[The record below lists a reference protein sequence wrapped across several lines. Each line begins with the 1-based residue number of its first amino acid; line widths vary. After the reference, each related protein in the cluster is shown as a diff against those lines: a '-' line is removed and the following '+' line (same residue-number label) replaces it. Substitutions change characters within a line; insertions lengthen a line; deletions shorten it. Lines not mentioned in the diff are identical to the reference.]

1 MDVDSLWT
9 VGELAA
15 SAAAAIAA
23 EGVCAANGRIREVP
37 DVRTLRYYT
46 TLGLLDRPQQMQGRT
61 AYYGRRHLLQL
72 VAIKRLQAA
81 GQSLAEIQSRLVNLS
96 DDELAALAKLP
107 AKSAPADSAAE
118 GASQPA
124 PSPDTAGRTRTRFW
138 AAAPNE
144 TPSAV
149 QLAVGLSE
157 EAALLFAAART
168 LTNEDLSAVR
178 AAAQPLLEVLRQRR
192 LL

>member
-1 MDVDSLWT
+1 MDSAKPFT
-9 VGELAA
+9 VNELAA
-15 SAAAAIAA
+15 AAAAAIAA
-23 EGVCAANGRIREVP
+23 EGVAAPNGRVRDVP

-46 TLGLLDRPQQMQGRT
+46 TLGLLDRPARMQGRT

-81 GQSLAEIQSRLVNLS
+81 GQSLADIQARLLNIA
-96 DDELAALAKLP
+96 DDDLAALAHLP
-107 AKSAPADSAAE
+107 PNLPSAVPQFSKSNE
-118 GASQPA
+118 QPTER
-124 PSPDTAGRTRTRFW
+124 SNAGSRARFW
-138 AAAPNE
+138 AAEPTE
-144 TPSAV
+144 SPLAV

-157 EAALLFAAART
+157 DTALLFAAART
-168 LTNEDLSAVR
+168 PDSEDLSAVR